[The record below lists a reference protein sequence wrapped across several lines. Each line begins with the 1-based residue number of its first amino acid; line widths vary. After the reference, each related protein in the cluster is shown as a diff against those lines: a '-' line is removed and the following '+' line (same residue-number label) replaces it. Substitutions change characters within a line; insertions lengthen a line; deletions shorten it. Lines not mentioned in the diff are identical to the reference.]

1 MKTNRRCAFTL
12 VELLVV
18 IAIIGILIA
27 LLLPAVQAAREAG
40 RRTECQNNLKQLGLA
55 VLIFEDSNN
64 TLPPSG
70 DVAVGN
76 SFNQRSGRMLSWVVM
91 VLPYA
96 EQGNLQNRFDLTVS
110 VLQQSGNPQAEEIP
124 FMLCPSDGGE
134 QRFFEHSSLTNGRR
148 FAKGNYAAWC
158 SPFHVENQN
167 QYPGALVGPKPQTL
181 AQVIDGTTH
190 TVLISEVRA
199 RANESDCRGAWALSW
214 TGASLLAYDMH
225 SSGAGYV
232 PNVSQARI
240 WCHVPNSQ
248 DFGDTLVL
256 CPDAASA

>member
-27 LLLPAVQAAREAG
+27 LLLPAVQAG

-91 VLPYA
+91 VRQLA
-96 EQGNLQNRFDLTVS
+96 MNDEVTDSHSTTIMLVENLGEDVHWMEPRDLHSETMSYEINSATGVSSKYLAPAVVMLDGSLKRLKEELTKSTFRALMTVNGGENIS
-110 VLQQSGNPQAEEIP
+110 EEGSGWR
-124 FMLCPSDGGE
+124 LLSDGRMRQPRE
-134 QRFFEHSSLTNGRR
+134 SE
-148 FAKGNYAAWC
+148 
-158 SPFHVENQN
+158 
-167 QYPGALVGPKPQTL
+167 GAP
-181 AQVIDGTTH
+181 
-190 TVLISEVRA
+190 R
-199 RANESDCRGAWALSW
+199 N
-214 TGASLLAYDMH
+214 
-225 SSGAGYV
+225 
-232 PNVSQARI
+232 
-240 WCHVPNSQ
+240 
-248 DFGDTLVL
+248 
-256 CPDAASA
+256 